1 MARLEILP
9 FADEHLEA
17 AAGLLAERHRRQ
29 RLAEP
34 LLPERYESPTETR
47 PLLEDMLTHERAS
60 GAVATEAGRVT
71 GYVLGTPKD
80 DKLWGANMWVELAG
94 HAVEEAEVARDLYA
108 AAAARWV
115 DEGRTRHY
123 VLVPATDAPLVNAWF
138 SVGFGLQHVH
148 AIRELPDEPEV
159 IDPTIQVGDAEER
172 DIDALVELAPLL
184 NEHQNLSPVFGTIP
198 PEDPAEIRAELLE
211 ELGKPEFGNLV
222 AEVDDRVVGNFL
234 VCPLEMSSAHT
245 TLGRPDG
252 VAFLGFAVTHP
263 DVRGSG
269 AGLALTSASFRW
281 ARTRGYDLMVTD
293 WRATNLL
300 SSRFW
305 PARGFRPTFYRL
317 YRSIP

>member
-1 MARLEILP
+1 MARPETLP
-9 FADEHLEA
+9 FADEHLDGA
-17 AAGLLAERHRRQ
+17 AELLAERHRRQ
-29 RLAEP
+29 RLVEP

-47 PLLEDMLTHERAS
+47 PLLEELLAREGAS
-60 GAVATEAGRVT
+60 GAVSMAAGRVT
-71 GYVLGTPKD
+71 GYVLGAPKD
-80 DKLWGANMWVELAG
+80 GKVWGSNVWVEVAG
-94 HAVEEAEVARDLYA
+94 HAVREAEVARDLYG

-123 VLVPATDAPLVNAWF
+123 VVVPATDAPLVDAWF
-138 SVGFGLQHVH
+138 RVGFGLQHVH
-148 AIRELPDEPEV
+148 AVRELHDEPAAD
-159 IDPTIQVGDAEER
+159 DPAIQVGDAEER
-172 DIDALVELAPLL
+172 DLDALVELAPLL
-184 NEHQNLSPVFGTIP
+184 SEHQNLSPVFGSIP
-198 PEDPAEIRAELLE
+198 AEDPAEIRAELRE
-211 ELGKPEFGNLV
+211 ELGKPELGNLV
-222 AEVDDRVVGNFL
+222 AEIDDRVVGNFF

-269 AGLALTSASFRW
+269 AGLALTNASFRW
-281 ARTRGYDLMVTD
+281 ARRHGYEAMVTD